1 MPLPLLLVS
10 ALVFCTG
17 EALGDIVSLKIQAIA
32 GETVILPC
40 NFSVKV
46 DAVIPSVEWSKEHE
60 HRYPTI
66 AFLYRD
72 GCETFEEKNPTFQ
85 YRTNL
90 FLKELERGNASLRL
104 SNVQLSDAG
113 EYKCKTMIKGRP
125 REVGS
130 IELSVG
136 AVSEPKLSVVS
147 AEDGKVTLQC
157 EADCWF
163 PKPEITFLDTHGN
176 IIRDE
181 NPKTPIV
188 FKTGCFNIKGNVTV
202 QAGNRVTCR
211 VHQDEI
217 NQTRDTEIYIR
228 DEFKTSCTPLI
239 IITVIVPTIIL
250 CAIFALLYKTG
261 VISVGDN
268 NCFLRKQHTK
278 VPQTEEDDNGKKQT
292 DELQRKICDLEY
304 KLNDQEEI
312 IRSLKEKLDD
322 FGSKQSPVVCHD
334 QPTIVNIPSESS
346 SDVSKPLKT
355 QSKFPHDDNP
365 TPAASTNNNHQSSV
379 SLPQNK
385 DSKPDVP
392 THIPAFPQIRIGK
405 HSHSSPALLT
415 NNDEVSPSS
424 PSASSSSLV
433 QRSRCMS
440 ESGSRSNGAKPQRR
454 NTFSY
459 PFPIVNRF
467 SPLANLPEDDSM
479 QLLE

>member
-1 MPLPLLLVS
+1 MCFLAMPLPLLLVS

-40 NFSVKV
+40 TVSVKV

-60 HRYPTI
+60 YPTI

-147 AEDGKVTLQC
+147 AEDRKVTLQC
-157 EADCWF
+157 EANCLF
-163 PKPEITFLDTHGN
+163 PKPEITFLDAHGN
-176 IIRDE
+176 IISDE
-181 NPKTPIV
+181 NTKTAFD
-188 FKTGCFNIKGNVTV
+188 FKRDCFNITGRVTV

-211 VHQDEI
+211 VHQHDI

-239 IITVIVPTIIL
+239 IIAVIEHIIL

-278 VPQTEEDDNGKKQT
+278 VPQTEEDDNGEKQT
-292 DELQRKICDLEY
+292 DQRKIRDLEY

-312 IRSLKEKLDD
+312 IRSLNEKLDD
-322 FGSKQSPVVCHD
+322 FGSKQSPVVFHG
-334 QPTIVNIPSESS
+334 QPTIVNISSESS
-346 SDVSKPLKT
+346 PDVSKPLKT
-355 QSKFPHDDNP
+355 SSKFPHNDNP
-365 TPAASTNNNHQSSV
+365 TPAASTNNNHQGSV

-392 THIPAFPQIRIGK
+392 THIPAFPPIQKGK
-405 HSHSSPALLT
+405 HNHSSPALLT
-415 NNDEVSPSS
+415 KNDEVSPSS

-433 QRSRCMS
+433 QRSMSMS

-467 SPLANLPEDDSM
+467 SLLENLPEDDSM
-479 QLLE
+479 PLLE

>member
-1 MPLPLLLVS
+1 MCFLAMPLPLLLVS

-40 NFSVKV
+40 TVSVKV

-60 HRYPTI
+60 YPTI

-147 AEDGKVTLQC
+147 AEDRKVTLQC
-157 EADCWF
+157 EANCLF
-163 PKPEITFLDTHGN
+163 PKPEITFLDAHGN
-176 IIRDE
+176 IISDE
-181 NPKTPIV
+181 NTKTAFD
-188 FKTGCFNIKGNVTV
+188 FKRDCFNITGRVTV

-211 VHQDEI
+211 VHQHDI

-228 DEFKTSCTPLI
+228 DEFKTSCTLI
-239 IITVIVPTIIL
+239 IIIAVIVPTIIL
-250 CAIFALLYKTG
+250 CAIFACLYKTG
-261 VISVGDN
+261 VISVGDK
-268 NCFLRKQHTK
+268 NCFLCKQH
-278 VPQTEEDDNGKKQT
+278 TEEDDNRKKQT
-292 DELQRKICDLEY
+292 DELQRKIR
-304 KLNDQEEI
+304 DQEEI

-322 FGSKQSPVVCHD
+322 FGSKQSPVV
-334 QPTIVNIPSESS
+334 PESS
-346 SDVSKPLKT
+346 PDVSKPLKT

-392 THIPAFPQIRIGK
+392 THIPAFPPIQRRK

-415 NNDEVSPSS
+415 KNDEVSPSS

-454 NTFSY
+454 NTFSH
-459 PFPIVNRF
+459 PLLSVNRF
-467 SPLANLPEDDSM
+467 SPLTNLPEDDSM

>member
-17 EALGDIVSLKIQAIA
+17 EALEGIVSLKIQAIA

-40 NFSVKV
+40 TVSVKGN
-46 DAVIPSVEWSKEHE
+46 IPSVEWSKEHL
-60 HRYPTI
+60 YPTI

-72 GCETFEEKNPTFQ
+72 GFETFEEKNQTFQ

-90 FLKELERGNASLRL
+90 FLKELKRGNASLRL

-113 EYKCKTMIKGRP
+113 TYKCKTMITGRP

-130 IELSVG
+130 IELFVG

-157 EADCWF
+157 EADCWL
-163 PKPEITFLDTHGN
+163 PKPEITFIDAHGN
-176 IIRDE
+176 IISDE
-181 NPKTPIV
+181 NTKTPIV
-188 FKTGCFNIKGNVTV
+188 FKSNCFNITGSVTV

-211 VHQDEI
+211 VHQDDI
-217 NQTRDTEIYIR
+217 NQTRDTEIYTP
-228 DEFKTSCTPLI
+228 DGFKTSCTPLI
-239 IITVIVPTIIL
+239 IITVIEHIIL
-250 CAIFALLYKTG
+250 CAVFAFLYTTG
-261 VISVGDN
+261 VISVGDKN
-268 NCFLRKQHTK
+268 SFSRKQHTEA
-278 VPQTEEDDNGKKQT
+278 PQTEEDDNGEKLT

-304 KLNDQEEI
+304 KPNGQEEI
-312 IRSLKEKLDD
+312 IRSLNEKLDD
-322 FGSKQSPVVCHD
+322 FRSKQSPVVFHG
-334 QPTIVNIPSESS
+334 QPTIVKIPSKSS
-346 SDVSKPLKT
+346 PDVSKPLKT

-392 THIPAFPQIRIGK
+392 THIPAFPPIQRGK
-405 HSHSSPALLT
+405 HSLSSPALLT
-415 NNDEVSPSS
+415 KNDEVSPSS
-424 PSASSSSLV
+424 PSASSSSQV
-433 QRSRCMS
+433 QRSMS
-440 ESGSRSNGAKPQRR
+440 MSVSGSRSNGAKAQRR
-454 NTFSY
+454 NTSSY
-459 PFPIVNRF
+459 PLLSVNRF

-479 QLLE
+479 SLIE

>member
-1 MPLPLLLVS
+1 MCFLALPLPLLLVS

-157 EADCWF
+157 EADCLF
-163 PKPEITFLDTHGN
+163 PKPEITFLDAHGH
-176 IIRDE
+176 IISDE
-181 NPKTPIV
+181 NTKTAFD
-188 FKTGCFNIKGNVTV
+188 FKRDCFNITGRVTV

-211 VHQDEI
+211 VHQHDI

-239 IITVIVPTIIL
+239 IITVIEHIIL
-250 CAIFALLYKTG
+250 CAIFACLYLTG

-278 VPQTEEDDNGKKQT
+278 VPQTEEDDSGKKQT
-292 DELQRKICDLEY
+292 DELQRKIR
-304 KLNDQEEI
+304 DQEEI

-346 SDVSKPLKT
+346 PDVSKPLKT

-392 THIPAFPQIRIGK
+392 THIPAFPPIQRRK
-405 HSHSSPALLT
+405 RSHSSSALLT
-415 NNDEVSPSS
+415 KNDEVSPSS

-479 QLLE
+479 PLLE

>member
-1 MPLPLLLVS
+1 MCFLAMPLPLLLVS

-17 EALGDIVSLKIQAIA
+17 EALGNIVSLKIQAIA

-40 NFSVKV
+40 TISVKV
-46 DAVIPSVEWSKEHE
+46 DAVIPSVEWSKEHL
-60 HRYPTI
+60 YPTI

-72 GCETFEEKNPTFQ
+72 GCETFEEKNQTFQ

-90 FLKELERGNASLRL
+90 FLKELKSGNASLRL
-104 SNVQLSDAG
+104 SNAQLSDAG
-113 EYKCKTMIKGRP
+113 TYKCKTMIKGRP
-125 REVGS
+125 LEVGS

-163 PKPEITFLDTHGN
+163 PKPEITFIDAHGN
-176 IIRDE
+176 IISDE
-181 NPKTPIV
+181 NPKTPID
-188 FKTGCFNIKGNVTV
+188 FKRGCFNIRGSVTV

-217 NQTRDTEIYIR
+217 NQTRDTEIYIP

-239 IITVIVPTIIL
+239 IIAVIVPIIL
-250 CAIFALLYKTG
+250 CAICAFLYTTG
-261 VISVGDN
+261 FISVGDK
-268 NCFLRKQHTK
+268 NCSLRKQHTK
-278 VPQTEEDDNGKKQT
+278 VPQTEEDDDNGTKQI
-292 DELQRKICDLEY
+292 DELQRNISDLEY
-304 KLNDQEEI
+304 KLNQEIEI
-312 IRSLKEKLDD
+312 NSKQKEELKD
-322 FGSKQSPVVCHD
+322 FKSKQSPVVFHD
-334 QPTIVNIPSESS
+334 QHTIVHIPSP
-346 SDVSKPLKT
+346 DVSKPLKT
-355 QSKFPHDDNP
+355 QSKFPDDDNP
-365 TPAASTNNNHQSSV
+365 TPAASTNNNHQRSV

-385 DSKPDVP
+385 DVP
-392 THIPAFPQIRIGK
+392 THIPACPQIQRGK

-415 NNDEVSPSS
+415 KNDEVSPSS
-424 PSASSSSLV
+424 PSASSASKV

-440 ESGSRSNGAKPQRR
+440 ESGSRSNGARPQRR

-459 PFPIVNRF
+459 PFPSVNRF

-479 QLLE
+479 ALLE